1 VLRVLRLSNFVIVQT
16 LEVDFGR
23 GFTVLTGETG
33 AGKSILIDALGLLLG
48 GRGDA
53 SFVREGSAK
62 AELIGIFQ
70 ATPAAT
76 AWLAEREIEISD
88 QEIVLRRILDSE
100 GRSRAFVN
108 DTPTTLQALRELGES
123 LIDVHGQHASLWLTK
138 TGMQRQLLDDFAGH
152 HDLMAQVLAA
162 WKLRQQMQDQVTR
175 AQQAQQG
182 DNERK
187 ERLEWIVGELK
198 TLRPVE
204 GEWETLALDHK
215 RLSNATNLIQGA
227 QNAHDALSERDHS
240 ILQELEQ
247 LASKIGILSTSDP
260 ALQPLQE
267 LLQQA
272 SIAVAE
278 AADGFSRYLDKA
290 SADPERLSQLDERIG
305 ALHSAARKFKTQAVE
320 LPALLAREAANL
332 ESLQAAQDLAGLEK
346 KYQEADAA
354 FIKLAQVVSKGRKQV
369 AKKIAKSVS
378 DSLQGLGMVGA
389 QLSVQIEAAN
399 PGPSGIDEVE
409 FQIAGHAGASPR
421 PLGKIAS
428 GGELSRVSLALAVVA
443 AAANPVPTLIFDEAD
458 AGVGGA
464 VAEMIGHLMR
474 ELGSNR
480 QVLCVTH
487 LPQVAALAHEHWQ
500 VSKTTDAQGI
510 RSAITR
516 LDKKARVDE
525 IARMLGGVEIT
536 STTRK
541 HAMELLR

>member
-1 VLRVLRLSNFVIVQT
+1 MLRVLRLSNFVIVQT

-48 GRGDA
+48 GRGDT
-53 SFVREGSAK
+53 SFVREGASK
-62 AELIGIFQ
+62 AELTGIFQ
-70 ATPAAT
+70 ATAAAN
-76 AWLAEREIEISD
+76 AWLTERAIDISD

-138 TGMQRQLLDDFAGH
+138 TGMQRQLIDDFAGH
-152 HDLMAQVLAA
+152 HELVNQIQAG
-162 WKLRQQMQDQVTR
+162 WKLRQNMHEQMTR

-182 DNERK
+182 DIERK
-187 ERLEWIVGELK
+187 ERLEWVVSELK
-198 TLRPVE
+198 TLRPVV
-204 GEWETLALDHK
+204 GEWEELALDHK
-215 RLSNATNLIQGA
+215 RLSNAANLIQGA
-227 QNAHDALSERDHS
+227 RHAHDALSERDHS

-247 LASKIGILSTSDP
+247 LTTKIGALSSSDP
-260 ALQPLQE
+260 ALAPLQE

-278 AADGFSRYLDKA
+278 AVDGFSNYLDKA
-290 SADPERLSQLDERIG
+290 NLDPERLSQLDERIG
-305 ALHSAARKFKTQAVE
+305 ALHTAARKFKTQAIE
-320 LPALLAREAANL
+320 LPALLARESAAL

-346 KYQEADAA
+346 KFQEADAA
-354 FIKLAQVVSKGRKQV
+354 YLKIAQSLSKGRKQV
-369 AKKIAKSVS
+369 AKKIAKAVS
-378 DSLQGLGMVGA
+378 ESLQGLGMVGA
-389 QLSVQIEAAN
+389 QLSVQIETGN
-399 PGPSGIDEVE
+399 PGPTGTDEVE

-443 AAANPVPTLIFDEAD
+443 ASANPVPTLIFDEAD

>member
-53 SFVREGSAK
+53 SFVREGASK
-62 AELIGIFQ
+62 AELTGIFQ
-70 ATPAAT
+70 ATPAAS

-152 HDLMAQVLAA
+152 HELNAQVLAA
-162 WKLRQQMQDQVTR
+162 WKLRQQTQDQVTR

-198 TLRPVE
+198 TLRPVD
-204 GEWETLALDHK
+204 GEWETLTQDHK

-227 QNAHDALSERDHS
+227 QNAHEALSERDHS

-247 LASKIGILSTSDP
+247 LGSKVGVLSSSDP
-260 ALQPLQE
+260 ALVPLQE

-278 AADGFSRYLDKA
+278 AADGFGKYLDKA
-290 SADPERLSQLDERIG
+290 SADPERLNQLDERIG
-305 ALHSAARKFKTQAVE
+305 ALHTAARKFKTQAIE
-320 LPALLAREAANL
+320 LPALLARESANL

-354 FIKLAQVVSKGRKQV
+354 FIKLAQTISKGRKQV

-389 QLSVQIEAAN
+389 QLSVAIAVAN
-399 PGPSGIDEVE
+399 PGPSGCDEVE

>member
-53 SFVREGSAK
+53 SFVREGASK
-62 AELIGIFQ
+62 AELTGIFQ
-70 ATPAAT
+70 TTPAAS
-76 AWLAEREIEISD
+76 AWLAEREIEVSD
-88 QEIVLRRILDSE
+88 HEIVLRRILDSE

-108 DTPTTLQALRELGES
+108 DTPTTLQSLRELGES

-152 HDLMAQVLAA
+152 HELIEQVQAA
-162 WKLRQQMQDQVTR
+162 WKLRQQMHEQVTR
-175 AQQAQQG
+175 AKQAQQG

-198 TLRPVE
+198 ALRPVE
-204 GEWETLALDHK
+204 GEWEELALDHK

-227 QNAHDALSERDHS
+227 QNAHEALSERDHS

-247 LASKIGILSTSDP
+247 LGSKIGVLSASDP
-260 ALQPLQE
+260 ALGPLQE

-272 SIAVAE
+272 SIAVGE
-278 AADGFSRYLDKA
+278 AADGFGKYLDKA
-290 SADPERLSQLDERIG
+290 SVDPERLSQLDERIG
-305 ALHSAARKFKTQAVE
+305 ALHTAARKFKTQAVE
-320 LPALLAREAANL
+320 LPTLLARETANL
-332 ESLQAAQDLAGLEK
+332 ESLQAAQDLVGLEK
-346 KYQEADAA
+346 KHQEADAA
-354 FIKLAQVVSKGRKQV
+354 FIKIAQTISKGRKQV
-369 AKKIAKSVS
+369 AKKIAKLVS

-389 QLSVQIEAAN
+389 QLSVAIATGN
-399 PGPSGIDEVE
+399 PGPNGTDEVE
-409 FQIAGHAGASPR
+409 FQIAGHSGATPR

-443 AAANPVPTLIFDEAD
+443 ASANPVPTLIFDEAD